1 MSRWADAVYRRI
13 ELEDIVS
20 SALPIL
26 NAADAAR
33 IIGERRSQRLVT
45 AFIVSGLIFMLLPGS
60 FLGVWNLISISQG
73 HRAESISQA
82 WLQAHG
88 QAQIFGWIGSFI
100 LGIGFYSLT
109 KMKTTKGFPVR
120 AGWTAWGL
128 WTAGVLLRWFGG
140 VTGEAWRV
148 LLCVSSVLQLAGFLA
163 FYSSVRRHAPSATT
177 HVKDKAWMRLVAWAT
192 LGFLIT
198 VVVSGCMA
206 VYQAIYGQSPAL
218 AHWPDQQLVVLAVW
232 GVLVPTI
239 WGFNAR
245 WIPVFLGLRP
255 PNQKGLYAAYALSV
269 FGIFATLAGLLAIAE
284 ITLSVASLVAIEALH
299 VWQPSVH
306 PPKLLNVHR
315 SFPLFV
321 RLAYGWLVL
330 SCLLAIL
337 AVRWDFAGG
346 IWGASRHAITV
357 GFIGI
362 MVFAI
367 GQRVLPAFCGMRVL
381 WSERLMGGS
390 LCLLFLGCFLR
401 VLAEPLAYEGIWIA
415 AWKVLPI
422 SAVTELAAVS
432 LFAINIGMT
441 IFRAPPKPSIIG

>member
-1 MSRWADAVYRRI
+1 MSA
-13 ELEDIVS
+13 
-20 SALPIL
+20 ALPIV
-26 NAADAAR
+26 NPQDAAR
-33 IIGERRSQRLVT
+33 IVGERRSQRVVT
-45 AFIVSGLIFMLLPGS
+45 AFISSGLIFMLLPGS

-88 QAQIFGWIGSFI
+88 QAQIFGWVGSFI
-100 LGIGFYSLT
+100 LGIAFYSLT
-109 KMKTTKGFPVR
+109 KMKTAKKFPVR
-120 AGWTAWGL
+120 AAWTAWAL
-128 WTAGVLLRWFGG
+128 WTSGVLLRWLGG
-140 VTGEAWRV
+140 VTGDEWRV
-148 LLCVSSVLQLAGFLA
+148 LLSLSAVLQLAGFLA
-163 FYSSVRRHAPSATT
+163 FYFSVRHHTPGVGINA
-177 HVKDKAWMRLVAWAT
+177 KDKAWMRLVTWAT
-192 LGFLIT
+192 NGFLIT
-198 VVVSGCMA
+198 LVVSGYMT
-206 VYQAIYGQSPAL
+206 VHQALYGQSPAL

-232 GVLVPTI
+232 GVLVPMI

-245 WIPVFLGLRP
+245 WIPVFLGLKP
-255 PNQKGLYAAYALSV
+255 PNQKALYAAYALSV
-269 FGIFATLAGLLAIAE
+269 VGIIATLAGMLATAQV
-284 ITLSVASLVAIEALH
+284 TLWIASLVAIEALH
-299 VWQPSVH
+299 VWQRSVH

-337 AVRWDFAGG
+337 AVRWDFSGG

-381 WSERLMGGS
+381 WSERLMGWS
-390 LCLLFLGCFLR
+390 LCLLFIGCCLR
-401 VLAEPLAYEGIWIA
+401 VLSEPLAYENIWA
-415 AWKVLPI
+415 PAWKVLPV

-432 LFAINIGMT
+432 IFAVNIGIT
-441 IFRAPPKPSIIG
+441 ILREPPKPAVRIR